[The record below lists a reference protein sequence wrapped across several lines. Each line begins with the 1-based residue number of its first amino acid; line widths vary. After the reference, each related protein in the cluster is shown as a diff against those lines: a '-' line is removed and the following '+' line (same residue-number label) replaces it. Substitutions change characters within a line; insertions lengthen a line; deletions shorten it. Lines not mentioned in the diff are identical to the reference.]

1 MLSHGLDATLRGT
14 LSDLGIAGHQG
25 PFYIGVSI
33 DKRSHLMLASSR
45 LWMAVMATVTVLAT
59 PAGAQ
64 AATVWSDCVPV
75 LTGTFANRTHVK
87 CASAVSGGIEWFAV
101 DSTKV
106 DYANRFM
113 SMVNTAL
120 VSGKTLT
127 INYDPADKSGAA
139 FGCGA
144 NDCRKALGINM
155 R

>member
-1 MLSHGLDATLRGT
+1 MTGKSYLLSALL
-14 LSDLGIAGHQG
+14 
-25 PFYIGVSI
+25 
-33 DKRSHLMLASSR
+33 LASG
-45 LWMAVMATVTVLAT
+45 LVAATTD
-59 PAGAQ
+59 AG

-87 CASAVSGGIEWFAV
+87 CAASVSGGIIWFAV
-101 DSTKV
+101 DSSKT

-127 INYDPADKSGAA
+127 VNYDPADTSGAA

-144 NDCRKALGINM
+144 SDCRKALGINM

>member
-1 MLSHGLDATLRGT
+1 MIRRSSLLSTLV
-14 LSDLGIAGHQG
+14 LAASLGC
-25 PFYIGVSI
+25 
-33 DKRSHLMLASSR
+33 ASS
-45 LWMAVMATVTVLAT
+45 
-59 PAGAQ
+59 GAS

-87 CASAVSGGIEWFAV
+87 CASAVSGGIVWFAV
-101 DSTKV
+101 DSSKV

-127 INYDPADKSGAA
+127 LNYDPADTSGAS
-139 FGCGA
+139 FGCAA